1 MSMDITAPFKS
12 EVLRPITTWVIPGSI
27 AIAPYVLVLAFH
39 VPQVASF
46 LKASPSASA
55 AVITICVLSAGLVLD
70 NFGSSIESGLWDRLL
85 QRKYPNH
92 LSDWDRYLKLRIKDE
107 IIAHRYLK
115 SILMRMKFELSMAP
129 ALLIF
134 WVGLSWVNWIYG
146 IWLVRGTIFI
156 TVLILSGVL
165 YFLRSSYTS
174 ARVLSRVRA
183 SILEAIDDETAFES
197 TVPLERSASE

>member
-1 MSMDITAPFKS
+1 MDITAPFKS

-46 LKASPSASA
+46 LKASPSAAA
-55 AVITICVLSAGLVLD
+55 AVITICVLSAGLILD
-70 NFGSSIESGLWDRLL
+70 NFGSSIESGWWDRLL
-85 QRKYPNH
+85 QRRYPNH
-92 LSDWDRYLKLRIKDE
+92 LNDWHRYLKLRINDE

-115 SILMRMKFELSMAP
+115 TILMRMKFELSMAP

-134 WVGLSWVNWIYG
+134 WIGLSWLNWIYG
-146 IWLVRGTIFI
+146 IWLVRGFVFI
-156 TVLILSGVL
+156 TILIFAGVL

-174 ARVLSRVRA
+174 ARVLSRLRA
-183 SILEAIDDETAFES
+183 AILDVIDGETAFGS
-197 TVPLERSASE
+197 TVPLDKPASE